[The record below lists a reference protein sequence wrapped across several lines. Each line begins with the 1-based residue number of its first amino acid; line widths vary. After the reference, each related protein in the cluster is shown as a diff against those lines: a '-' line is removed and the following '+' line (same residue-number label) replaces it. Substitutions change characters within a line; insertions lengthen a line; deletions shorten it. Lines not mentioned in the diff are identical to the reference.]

1 MPQFDVSTFSA
12 QLLWLFLIF
21 GFLYIVVSQFI
32 APKAEEILTSRDRYF
47 DDNIKASEDYNDK
60 CQTLKLAKEEK
71 FEELNADSEAIRKN
85 SIEAMEEYFAIKKSD
100 LAESLRS
107 KTQESTEEIKKYI
120 ESFYIEESKYCLSL
134 ASFIIEKI
142 TNKPADLNLLKK
154 IHEAK

>member
-1 MPQFDVSTFSA
+1 MPQFDVSTFGA

-21 GFLYIVVSQFI
+21 GFLYIVVSKFI

-60 CQTLKLAKEEK
+60 CQTLKLSKEEK
-71 FEELNADSEAIRKN
+71 LEELNADAEAIRKN
-85 SIEAMEEYFAIKKSD
+85 SIEAMEAYFVTRKAD
-100 LAESLRS
+100 LAESLRT
-107 KTQESTEEIKKYI
+107 KTEESTDEIKKYI
-120 ESFYIEESKYCLSL
+120 ESFYIEESKYCIPL

-142 TNKPADLNLLKK
+142 TNKPADLKLLKK